1 MDRIIK
7 RVDFPK
13 IMQPQALKVCAY
25 TRVSSGKNAMLH
37 SLSAQI
43 SHYSEMIQSH
53 IDILNKVGLIPFV
66 IAVIFTITSIRSAYG
81 AAVRMKKANHNLLS
95 NQIASLGLGA
105 LLICM
110 PEPVVDANPY
120 FFFAILMLLGGI
132 KGVECSFGKEDTAE
146 SERGF

>member
-1 MDRIIK
+1 
-7 RVDFPK
+7 
-13 IMQPQALKVCAY
+13 
-25 TRVSSGKNAMLH
+25 MLV
-37 SLSAQI
+37 QI
-43 SHYSEMIQSH
+43 
-53 IDILNKVGLIPFV
+53 
-66 IAVIFTITSIRSAYG
+66 
-81 AAVRMKKANHNLLS
+81 
-95 NQIASLGLGA
+95 GLGA

>member
-1 MDRIIK
+1 M
-7 RVDFPK
+7 RVLEQHTG
-13 IMQPQALKVCAY
+13 MTAHQTLLLEMLKD
-25 TRVSSGKNAMLH
+25 
-37 SLSAQI
+37 
-43 SHYSEMIQSH
+43 
-53 IDILNKVGLIPFV
+53 IDIVCKRHRI
-66 IAVIFTITSIRSAYG
+66 SYG
-81 AAVRMKKANHNLLS
+81 AAVRMKKTNHNLLS

>member
-1 MDRIIK
+1 MGH
-7 RVDFPK
+7 
-13 IMQPQALKVCAY
+13 LK
-25 TRVSSGKNAMLH
+25 LQQW
-37 SLSAQI
+37 L
-43 SHYSEMIQSH
+43 
-53 IDILNKVGLIPFV
+53 DILNKVGLIPFV

-81 AAVRMKKANHNLLS
+81 AAVRMKKTNHNLLS

>member
-1 MDRIIK
+1 MPCSCDAA
-7 RVDFPK
+7 D
-13 IMQPQALKVCAY
+13 
-25 TRVSSGKNAMLH
+25 S
-37 SLSAQI
+37 
-43 SHYSEMIQSH
+43 
-53 IDILNKVGLIPFV
+53 
-66 IAVIFTITSIRSAYG
+66 YG
-81 AAVRMKKANHNLLS
+81 AAVRMKKTNHNLLS